1 MTPIRIAFA
10 GLAHSHPVTDAGN
23 LARLR
28 EHGAPVEF
36 VGVYDSDATLASS
49 FATSFDCEAVRTI
62 AELAGTRPNIVIL
75 TARPHE
81 TVPFVSEL
89 LHTTDAFIFANKVVA
104 GTTAQLAEWESA
116 VAGNEDRVGT
126 SSVLR
131 FAPALRELATQVAS
145 REVWGVRVLAQHDI
159 EMFLAPNRAWQ
170 DDPERGGGTLVTAGL
185 HAWEMLESVLPGAEL
200 IGDVSGWTHR
210 SPGSRSASE
219 EIAQLAG
226 TVAVP
231 DHREVPFGMTV
242 TGTPGPE
249 RYAIDVFTATGTLSV
264 SLEFPH
270 PHDSLGFAEL
280 AAALLENFQC
290 GSATAPWESAR
301 TVATNTLRAAEALR
315 GTHHTEKSH

>member
-10 GLAHSHPVTDAGN
+10 GLAHSHPVSDASN

-28 EHGAPVEF
+28 DAGSPVEV
-36 VGVYDSDATLASS
+36 VGVFDSDAALATAFAARFGCEIAPTLA
-49 FATSFDCEAVRTI
+49 A
-62 AELAGTRPNIVIL
+62 LAGTRPDLVIL

-81 TVPFVSEL
+81 TAPFVREL
-89 LHTTDAFIFANKVVA
+89 LATTGALVFANKVVA
-104 GTTAQLAEWESA
+104 GTAAQLAAWEA
-116 VAGNEDRVGT
+116 AIAGDQDRVGT

-131 FAPALRELATQVAS
+131 FAPALRALAARVAGS
-145 REVWGVRVLAQHDI
+145 GVWGVRVLAQHDI
-159 EMFLAPNRAWQ
+159 EMFLAPDRAWQ
-170 DDPERGGGTLVTAGL
+170 DDPARGGGTLVTAGI
-185 HAWEMLESVLPGAEL
+185 HAWEMLNAVLPGAEL
-200 IGDVSGWTHR
+200 VGDVSGWTHR

-219 EIAQLAG
+219 EVAQLAG

-231 DHREVPFGMTV
+231 DRRDVQFGITV

-280 AAALLENFQC
+280 AAALVDNTQGGC
-290 GSATAPWESAR
+290 ATAPWDSAR
-301 TVATNTLRAAEALR
+301 AVATNTIRAAQALR
-315 GTHHTEKSH
+315 GTHHTEKSQ

>member
-10 GLAHSHPVTDAGN
+10 GLAHSHPVSDASN

-28 EHGAPVEF
+28 DAGSPVDV
-36 VGVYDSDATLASS
+36 VGVFDSDAALATAFAARFGCEIAPTLA
-49 FATSFDCEAVRTI
+49 A
-62 AELAGTRPNIVIL
+62 LADTRPDLVIL

-81 TVPFVSEL
+81 TAPFVREL
-89 LHTTDAFIFANKVVA
+89 LATTGALVFANKVVA
-104 GTTAQLAEWESA
+104 GTAAQLAAWEA
-116 VAGNEDRVGT
+116 AIAGDQDRVGT

-131 FAPALRELATQVAS
+131 FAPALRALAARVAGS
-145 REVWGVRVLAQHDI
+145 EVWGVRVLAQHDI
-159 EMFLAPNRAWQ
+159 GMFLAPDRAWQ
-170 DDPERGGGTLVTAGL
+170 DDPARGGGTLVTAGI
-185 HAWEMLESVLPGAEL
+185 HAWEMLNAVLPGAEL
-200 IGDVSGWTHR
+200 VGDVSGWTHR

-219 EIAQLAG
+219 EVAQLAG

-231 DHREVPFGMTV
+231 DRRDVQFGITV

-280 AAALLENFQC
+280 AAALVDNTQ
-290 GSATAPWESAR
+290 GGRATAPWDSAR
-301 TVATNTLRAAEALR
+301 AVATNTIRAAQALR
-315 GTHHTEKSH
+315 GTHHTEKSQ